1 MVQFQLKLGAF
12 DGGYPAWYCFLR
24 IGRTDGPDAG
34 ALICKG
40 SGGTVKRTATC
51 GELRASDAGTTTV
64 LQGWVHRQRD
74 HGGLIFIDLRDRYGI
89 TQVVVNPQVS
99 QAAHAV
105 AAECRSEYVIEV
117 VGTVN
122 RRPPATENK
131 NLPTGQI
138 EVVAES
144 VAVLNPS
151 LTPPFSM
158 SDEANVDESVRLKYR
173 YLDLRRP
180 EMARNLTLRHRVI
193 KHIRDFLDV
202 RGFLEVE
209 TPMLI
214 KSTPEGA
221 RDYLVPSRVHPG
233 EFYALPQSPQ
243 QLKQLLM
250 VAGVDKY
257 FQITRCFRDEDLRAD
272 RQPEFTQLDLEMSFV
287 TQEDILNLIE
297 ELVITMVESLTTKR
311 LNKPFP
317 RLTYAEA
324 LARYG
329 TDKPDLRFDMPM
341 VDLSDIAAA
350 TDFEVFRKAVAEG
363 GQVKAI
369 RAQGAGSYSRKQLDE
384 LVEAARGF
392 GARGL
397 AWAARDAGGFRSS
410 FGKFVT
416 EGQMAAMAERVELQP
431 GDLMLAIADKPGV
444 VAASLGALRLEMG
457 KRLGLLDENYLAWAW
472 VVDFP
477 LFEWSEAEQ
486 RYDPTHHPFTSPKP
500 DDVHLLDTDPLKVRA
515 DCYDIVC
522 NGMEIGSG
530 SIRIHRSDVQE
541 RIFEL
546 LNYPKEEIHRRFG
559 HMLEAF
565 QYGAPPHGGIAPGID
580 RLVMLLADSR
590 SIRDV
595 IAFPKNQAAVDL
607 MMSAPSEVDPVQLRD
622 LHLAVVLP
630 QKS

>member
-1 MVQFQLKLGAF
+1 M
-12 DGGYPAWYCFLR
+12 
-24 IGRTDGPDAG
+24 
-34 ALICKG
+34 
-40 SGGTVKRTATC
+40 KRTATC
-51 GELRASDAGTTTV
+51 GELRGSDAGTSTL

-74 HGGLIFIDLRDRYGI
+74 HGGIIFIDLRDRYGL
-89 TQVVVNPQVS
+89 TQVVVNPQIS
-99 QAAHAV
+99 RAAHAV
-105 AAECRSEYVIEV
+105 AAEARSEYVVEV
-117 VGTVN
+117 VGTVH
-122 RRPPATENK
+122 RRPPGTENK
-131 NLPTGQI
+131 ALATGEI

-144 VAVLNPS
+144 VSILNPS
-151 LTPPFSM
+151 LTPPFSI
-158 SDEANVDESVRLKYR
+158 SDEANVDEAVRLRYR

-180 EMARNLTLRHRVI
+180 EMAGNLVLRHRI
-193 KHIRDFLDV
+193 IQHIRSFLDG

-209 TPMLI
+209 TPVLV

-221 RDYLVPSRVHPG
+221 RDYLVPSRIHPG

-250 VAGVDKY
+250 VAGVDRY
-257 FQITRCFRDEDLRAD
+257 FQIARCFRDEDLRAD

-287 TQEDILNLIE
+287 SQEDILNLIE
-297 ELVITMVESLTTKR
+297 ELIISMVESLTTKR
-311 LNKPFP
+311 LNQPFP
-317 RLTYAEA
+317 RLTYAES

-350 TDFEVFRKAVAEG
+350 TDFEVFRQAVAQG

-369 RAQGAGSYSRKQLDE
+369 RAQGAGNYSRKQIDD
-384 LVEAARGF
+384 LVTAARGF
-392 GARGL
+392 GAKGL
-397 AWAARDAGGFRSS
+397 AWAARDGEGIRSS
-410 FGKFVT
+410 FAKFLS
-416 EGQMAAMAERVELQP
+416 EGQMTALAERTEMGP
-431 GDLMLAIADKPGV
+431 GDLLLAVADKPGV

-457 KRLGLLDENYLAWAW
+457 KRLGLLDENLLAWAW
-472 VVDFP
+472 VIDFP
-477 LFEWSEAEQ
+477 LFEWNEAER
-486 RYDPTHHPFTSPKP
+486 RYDPTHHPFTSPKLE
-500 DDVHLLDTDPLKVRA
+500 DLHLLDTDPLAVRA

-530 SIRIHRSDVQE
+530 SIRIHRSDIQE
-541 RIFEL
+541 KIFEL

-580 RLVMLLADSR
+580 RLVMLLADAR

-607 MMSAPSEVDPVQLRD
+607 MMNAPSEVDEAQLRD
-622 LHLAVVLP
+622 LHLAVLP
-630 QKS
+630 PKP